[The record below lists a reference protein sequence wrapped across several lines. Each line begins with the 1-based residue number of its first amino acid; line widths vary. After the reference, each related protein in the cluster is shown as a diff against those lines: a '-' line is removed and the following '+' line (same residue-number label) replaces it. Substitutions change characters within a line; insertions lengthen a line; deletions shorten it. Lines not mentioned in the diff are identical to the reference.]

1 MLRPLKDRAPQVHP
15 TAFISEAAYVVGD
28 VEIGEGSSVWPG
40 TVIRGDTG
48 RIKIGRFVNIQDN
61 CVVHSDA
68 DAEYGDYVTL
78 GHGVICHARKVA
90 SHVLIGNGAVVNDGV
105 EIGEYSLIAAGA
117 VVREN
122 TVIPP
127 RSFVA
132 GVPAEIKGEV
142 AERHIELIRRTAE
155 TYVRKA
161 RLYREAGL
169 GRTD

>member
-1 MLRPLKDRAPQVHP
+1 MLRPLKDKVPRVHP

-28 VEIGEGSSVWPG
+28 VEVGEGSSIWPG
-40 TVIRGDTG
+40 TVVRGDSG
-48 RIKIGRFVNIQDN
+48 RIRIGRFVNIQDN
-61 CVVHSDA
+61 CTVHSDA

-78 GHGVICHARKVA
+78 GHGVVCHARKVG

-142 AERHIELIRRTAE
+142 TERHVDLIRRTAE
-155 TYVRKA
+155 TYLRKA
-161 RLYREAGL
+161 QLYREAGL
-169 GRTD
+169 GHG